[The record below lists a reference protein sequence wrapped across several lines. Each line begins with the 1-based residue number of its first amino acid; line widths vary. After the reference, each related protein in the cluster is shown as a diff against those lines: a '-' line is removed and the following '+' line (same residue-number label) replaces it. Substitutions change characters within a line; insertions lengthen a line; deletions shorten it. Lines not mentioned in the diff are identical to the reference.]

1 MDKEQALEIG
11 AAYYSDFQ
19 WEATEQL
26 RNGGWVLRP
35 VNETYVDETGEW
47 QIRTIG
53 LPGVYVSPDGKPEM
67 IYSVP
72 TLWPQAF
79 KDHIALMDD
88 EEEDYEDEA
97 DGGWL

>member
-11 AAYYSDFQ
+11 AAYSSDYQ

-26 RNGGWVLRP
+26 RNDGWVLRP
-35 VNETYVDETGEW
+35 VDETFVDETGEW

-67 IYSVP
+67 ISSAP
-72 TLWPQAF
+72 DSWPQAI
-79 KDHIALMDD
+79 KDDIALMGD
-88 EEEDYEDEA
+88 EEGEDYA
-97 DGGWL
+97 DLEGYLD